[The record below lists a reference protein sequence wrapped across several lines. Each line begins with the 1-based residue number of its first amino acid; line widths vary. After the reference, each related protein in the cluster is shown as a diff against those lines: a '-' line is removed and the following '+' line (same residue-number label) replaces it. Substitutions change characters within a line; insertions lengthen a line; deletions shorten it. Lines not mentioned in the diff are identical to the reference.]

1 MNTTFEPQ
9 LHAGRD
15 SGYLTLRERAVEIL
29 AAAPAGHDASTLART
44 LFGAGSGERWVL
56 LLPTVLADDDRLE
69 CLDGQWRLKSR
80 ARTGDRPIA
89 VTPASTLPPVIVPDP
104 RQPDDVIH
112 ALALATTGADPR
124 RHRVARIAV
133 VRFEHGEVAARL
145 DCVVSSGRRLSRLL
159 SDAAQIAVDDLDG
172 APTFADVA
180 PDLRAFLDRHV
191 VHVYG
196 ARRAK
201 AFLDAEA
208 RRAEV
213 PGFDVELLELDSLV
227 GSLLPAMN
235 KPGLFAA
242 ADELGVPHSGRGSP
256 LADAELT
263 ARVLARVRDRLA
275 ASPSR
280 LTVNL
285 PPAKPDASKPL
296 PFTREWLSTV
306 PETSGVY
313 IFEDH
318 AGRALYVGKAVSLRQ
333 RLSSYVRR
341 QPSLDRRLEGL
352 AVRTCSVRTIAAPSD
367 LEATLL
373 EARLLRELTP
383 TFNVAREVRPPTTI
397 VRAAPDAKSPG
408 VRLVAHIASDGA
420 RYFGPFE
427 SVSTARQ
434 TLAVARAAYPE
445 AFARRRGDVA
455 RQRDA
460 VLQVCQLLAGQKQ
473 PTLANLR
480 ASMQT
485 AASAGDRPEVDRL
498 RAALRDVQALTIR
511 PSDLTGLADGWRLL
525 VLEPIVPGSGRLHL
539 VHDGALVAS
548 TFTDTSA
555 LPADPV
561 HLQRFA
567 DEMFGDAADESEI
580 ARPNSWSVSDSTI
593 LMRWLAQTRSRLEV
607 QRLPP
612 DGLLDLTRPRS

>member
-1 MNTTFEPQ
+1 MSTTFEPQ
-9 LHAGRD
+9 LHTGRD
-15 SGYLTLRERAVEIL
+15 PGYLTLRERAVEIL
-29 AAAPAGHDASTLART
+29 AAAPAGLDASTLART

-89 VTPASTLPPVIVPDP
+89 VTPASTLPSAIVPDP
-104 RQPDDVIH
+104 RQPDDDDVVL

-133 VRFEHGEVAARL
+133 VRFEHGEITARL
-145 DCVVSSGRRLSRLL
+145 DCIVSSGRRLSRLL
-159 SDAAQIAVDDLDG
+159 SDAARIAVDDLDG

-180 PDLRAFLDRHV
+180 PDLRAFLDGHV

-196 ARRAK
+196 ARRTK

-227 GSLLPAMN
+227 GSLVPGTR

-242 ADELGVPHSGRGSP
+242 ADELGVPHTGRGSP
-256 LADAELT
+256 LADAELS

-318 AGRALYVGKAVSLRQ
+318 AGRALYVGKAVSLRR

-352 AVRTCSVRTIAAPSD
+352 A
-367 LEATLL
+367 
-373 EARLLRELTP
+373 
-383 TFNVAREVRPPTTI
+383 
-397 VRAAPDAKSPG
+397 G
-408 VRLVAHIASDGA
+408 
-420 RYFGPFE
+420 
-427 SVSTARQ
+427 
-434 TLAVARAAYPE
+434 
-445 AFARRRGDVA
+445 
-455 RQRDA
+455 
-460 VLQVCQLLAGQKQ
+460 
-473 PTLANLR
+473 
-480 ASMQT
+480 
-485 AASAGDRPEVDRL
+485 
-498 RAALRDVQALTIR
+498 
-511 PSDLTGLADGWRLL
+511 
-525 VLEPIVPGSGRLHL
+525 
-539 VHDGALVAS
+539 
-548 TFTDTSA
+548 
-555 LPADPV
+555 
-561 HLQRFA
+561 
-567 DEMFGDAADESEI
+567 
-580 ARPNSWSVSDSTI
+580 
-593 LMRWLAQTRSRLEV
+593 
-607 QRLPP
+607 
-612 DGLLDLTRPRS
+612 